1 MDTLANTKQNS
12 LSVID
17 GLAAQ
22 ARALRL
28 SINVNM
34 WQLAKVFLEAKELV
48 PHGEWEAWLSDN
60 ADVSVRTAQD
70 MIAAYKRFGGK
81 PQFEGLGQ
89 AKTFKLLPLPIGA
102 EEQFMQEHD
111 VSAMT
116 TREVQEA
123 VKKAREEAQAE
134 IDKERNA
141 RIAAE
146 KRAAEAENKPPQIP
160 PELANELQA
169 SRETIAQQKE
179 EVARLSAIGTESLEE
194 QKRLTKQNADLQREV
209 QEANDLL
216 AEQQEDLNRAQQEL
230 LNAQSAIAKGD
241 AERVPAN
248 QLTADAF
255 ASAVRT
261 FIGTVARMPQMRMT
275 FAGMTQNEK
284 QEYSEL
290 LETVEKWA
298 NDSRKALEGT
308 VIYHE

>member
-102 EEQFMQEHD
+102 EE
-111 VSAMT
+111 
-116 TREVQEA
+116 
-123 VKKAREEAQAE
+123 
-134 IDKERNA
+134 
-141 RIAAE
+141 
-146 KRAAEAENKPPQIP
+146 
-160 PELANELQA
+160 
-169 SRETIAQQKE
+169 
-179 EVARLSAIGTESLEE
+179 
-194 QKRLTKQNADLQREV
+194 
-209 QEANDLL
+209 
-216 AEQQEDLNRAQQEL
+216 
-230 LNAQSAIAKGD
+230 
-241 AERVPAN
+241 
-248 QLTADAF
+248 
-255 ASAVRT
+255 
-261 FIGTVARMPQMRMT
+261 
-275 FAGMTQNEK
+275 
-284 QEYSEL
+284 
-290 LETVEKWA
+290 
-298 NDSRKALEGT
+298 
-308 VIYHE
+308 